1 MSSKSIRR
9 GAQALAAL
17 SLLGAGNALAQNAA
31 TLGLL
36 EGYGN
41 FETAGAV
48 LGISGDV
55 DRDASATLEWRRS
68 GDAQFRPAQPLVRLD
83 ATHLAGS
90 LFGLSPGTNY
100 ELRVTLSD
108 PDGVSGSATATAAV
122 ATRADSLVE
131 PNLRQ
136 LYVSAANGNDGR
148 DGLSPQTSVKTIQ
161 RGATLAQAG
170 DVVNIEAGSYAESV
184 DVPRSGTAVQ
194 PIVFRGG
201 GGRVIVTGAEYLYQS
216 NSWSPSQGVHRRAD
230 SGTTLVVELD
240 GGSYRRLF
248 RYDSLAELQALAAGA
263 PGGFFADGSFLY
275 LKMADGSAPNQRS
288 FAIARRDNGFLLD
301 GRSHVRIE
309 NLEIAFFGL
318 SEYGKGIYLRQ
329 SSDIVVRN
337 NRIYNIGSAGVWIKG
352 GSRNRIEDN
361 VFTDTSIP
369 GWPWDQTKGSTAEN
383 NGVVFTDDIG
393 RGNIVRRNGFDGWFN
408 GIGPCG
414 GSAPPAGVTNETD
427 VYRNRFRRHNDDALE
442 PEGYCANVRLFE
454 NTVRDSHMAFAVAP
468 AAPGPTWI
476 VRNVG
481 YDIGNTRTSQSDGYA
496 SSALK
501 INSGYPEAVGPLLLY
516 HNTLVTT
523 APNTDAVYLLNPG
536 NSTFIRARNNI
547 FAATRDVLNKVN
559 PVVLDW
565 NYDTLYTAA
574 PGRLVRWMGTT
585 YTTLPAWTAA
595 TQQEADAIVGAPN
608 LVAAASGDYR
618 LGPGS
623 AAIDRGVA
631 LPGINDGYAGI
642 APDNGAVESDADR
655 IFSDRFN
662 FPNGPPPLP

>member
-1 MSSKSIRR
+1 MTSPLLPRFAR
-9 GAQALAAL
+9 AMAVL
-17 SLLGAGNALAQNAA
+17 SLLVTGSALAQNAA
-31 TLGLL
+31 TLGAL

-48 LGISGDV
+48 LSISGDA
-55 DRDASATLEWRRS
+55 DRDASATLEWRRN
-68 GDAQFRPAQPLVRLD
+68 GDPQFRPAQPLVRLD

-108 PDGVSGSATATAAV
+108 PDGVSGAATASASL
-122 ATRADSLVE
+122 ATRADTLVE
-131 PNLRQ
+131 PGLRQ
-136 LYVSAANGNDGR
+136 LYVSAASGNDSR
-148 DGLSPQTSVKTIQ
+148 DGLTPQTSVQTIQ
-161 RGATLAQAG
+161 RGAALAQAG
-170 DVVNIEAGSYAESV
+170 DVVNIEAGGYSGSV
-184 DVPRSGTAVQ
+184 TVPRSGTAAQ
-194 PIVFRGG
+194 PIVFRGN
-201 GGRVIVTGAEYLYQS
+201 GRVVLSGADLIAHDVWEP
-216 NSWSPSQGVHRRAD
+216 NQGVHRRAFAA
-230 SGTTLVVELD
+230 TTTHVVLYD
-240 GGSYRRLF
+240 TSNNQRLF
-248 RYDSLAELQALAAGA
+248 RYASLGQLQALAAGA
-263 PGGFFADGSFLY
+263 PGGFYSDGAHLYVKLSDGSSPSSHTL
-275 LKMADGSAPNQRS
+275 AV
-288 FAIARRDNGFLLD
+288 ARFDAGFVLD
-301 GRSHVRIE
+301 GRAFVRIE
-309 NLEIAFFGL
+309 NIEIAFYGQT
-318 SEYGKGIYLRQ
+318 EYGKGIYLRQ
-329 SSDIVVRN
+329 SSDIIVRN
-337 NRIYNIGSAGVWIKG
+337 NHIHDIGSAGVWVKG

-361 VFTDTSIP
+361 VFTDSSIP

-393 RGNIVRRNGFDGWFN
+393 RGNVVRRNSFDGWFN

-414 GSAPPAGVTNETD
+414 GSAPPSGVTNETD

-454 NTVRDSHMAFAVAP
+454 NTIRDSHMAFAVAP

-516 HNTLVTT
+516 HNTLLTT

-536 NSTFIRARNNI
+536 NSTFIRSRNNI
-547 FAATRDVLNKVN
+547 YAATRDVLNKVN

-565 NYDTLYTAA
+565 NFDTLYTSA

-585 YTTLPAWTAA
+585 YTTLPTWTAA
-595 TQQEADAIVGAPN
+595 TQQEASGNVGAPN
-608 LVAAASGDYR
+608 LIAPAAGDYR
-618 LGPGS
+618 LGTGS

-631 LPGINDGYAGI
+631 LAGINDSYAGI

-655 IFSDRFN
+655 IFADRFN
-662 FPNGPPPLP
+662 FASGPPPLP